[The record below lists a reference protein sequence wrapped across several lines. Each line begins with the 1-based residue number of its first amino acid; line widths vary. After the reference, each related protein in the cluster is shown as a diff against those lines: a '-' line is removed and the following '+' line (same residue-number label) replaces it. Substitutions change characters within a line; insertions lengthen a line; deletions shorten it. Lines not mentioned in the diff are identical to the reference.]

1 MIERVAPPAAA
12 SDKTVSSSTLQR
24 VLYGLVLAWLWLGM
38 IHLFTLEE
46 MLTRHNFLDPSW
58 ELCNGYFLAHRLQ
71 AGVDYVFPTTALGF
85 FFGYAYYRPFFW
97 LYWLWQIGVATL
109 GVYNLAALSA
119 RFPDKKS
126 RFLLML
132 LCAAIMPLIWE
143 GREFLLIVTIAEVL
157 FYAPGR
163 SWPRMTLNLLALTLI
178 AHTKISFLM
187 LGLVILLC
195 GLAGSVLQ
203 KDGDRKRWLVL
214 ALGFGLFYVLI
225 GSLAGQNPGNLLI
238 SIKNNLALSLGYS
251 TSMGSYG
258 GHKWPDRIA
267 SMIGVGV
274 FMLALYVL
282 SKNAGGEKRIKNGV
296 LGLILVVTLL
306 MCWKEGFVRLDF
318 IHTPVYFGLIAFLLL
333 AAPVYFGAYRVP
345 SVGYNRVAAGGVLL
359 CLLCIA
365 LSGGV
370 HRAIASVRHPIEGAR
385 FVLLPARAQSNLDR
399 EQAVLEAT
407 WHLPA
412 VQKAV
417 GNAPIDMFSHSQF
430 AVLYNK
436 LNYRPRPIYQ
446 GYAAYT
452 PFLADMNAAF
462 YRGPSAPPFVLF
474 RLENLDE
481 RYKTSIDALAFLEL
495 LRSYHPVLAEKGF
508 MLLGRNAMQA
518 ADGVQR
524 PISVH
529 TLQVRAG
536 EQVTVPDDAPYH
548 LLKITIKPTL
558 AMKIQGVLLRQE
570 PIYLDLEGKKKEK
583 DYQRFLPNTAAQG
596 FLLDPLLI
604 NSQDVARLYAGRPL
618 QRVRHFT
625 VRAKRGFQE
634 PFEVTLIGLSQ
645 AVGESLTTQSAGQIL
660 QEENWINLR
669 GKAI

>member
-1 MIERVAPPAAA
+1 MAKHVVLAA
-12 SDKTVSSSTLQR
+12 SLPTRPGSALMRERALLVI
-24 VLYGLVLAWLWLGM
+24 GLVWLWLCM
-38 IHLFTLEE
+38 IHLLTLDE
-46 MLTRHNFLDPSW
+46 MLAQRRFLDASW
-58 ELCNGYFLAHRLQ
+58 QLCNGYFLAHRLQ
-71 AGVDYVFPTTALGF
+71 AGVDYVFPTTALGLF
-85 FFGYAYYRPFFW
+85 YGEVYSRQYFW
-97 LYWLWQIGVATL
+97 LFWLWQIGIATL

-119 RFPDKKS
+119 RFPQWQP
-126 RFLLML
+126 RIALLFV
-132 LCAAIMPLIWE
+132 CAAVLPLAWE
-143 GREFLLIVTIAEVL
+143 SREYIVILTSAEVL

-163 SWPRMTLNLLALTLI
+163 SWPRMTLNLLALVLLS
-178 AHTKISFLM
+178 HLKFSLFL
-187 LGLVILLC
+187 LVVVSLFC

-214 ALGFGLFYVLI
+214 VLGFGLFYVLI
-225 GSLAGQNPGNLLI
+225 GSLAGQNPGNLLP

-251 TSMGSYG
+251 STMGVYG
-258 GHKWPDRIA
+258 ENMWPDRIDSLLGIA
-267 SMIGVGV
+267 LFGLTLFVLWKGFDREGRIRNGAPALISTVV
-274 FMLALYVL
+274 ML
-282 SKNAGGEKRIKNGV
+282 
-296 LGLILVVTLL
+296 LG
-306 MCWKEGFVRLDF
+306 WKEGFVRMDYG
-318 IHTPVYFGLIAFLLL
+318 HTAIYFGLIAFLLL
-333 AAPVYFGAYRVP
+333 AAPVYFGAYRTP
-345 SVGYNRVAAGGVLL
+345 SLWYIRLAPVGVAL

-370 HRAIASVRHPIEGAR
+370 HRAIASVRFPVESAR
-385 FVLLPARAQSNLDR
+385 FVLLPFRVKGVLDR
-399 EQAVLEAT
+399 EQTVLEAT

-436 LNYRPRPIYQ
+436 LNYRPRPVYQ

-474 RLENLDE
+474 RLETVDSRFLASN
-481 RYKTSIDALAFLEL
+481 DALTFLEI

-508 MLLGRNAMQA
+508 MLLGRNARQA

-570 PIYLDLEGKKKEK
+570 PVYLDTTEDGNKK
-583 DYQRFLPNTAAQG
+583 DYFRFLPNTAAQG

-645 AVGESLTTQSAGQIL
+645 VTGEALTTQSAARVL
-660 QEENWINLR
+660 DKNNWIEP
-669 GKAI
+669 